1 LENLLF
7 DIVEDHEHWSGSMAH
22 ESVEL
27 PDLLL
32 FVRTITAGSLSAAGR
47 SLKISPAVASK
58 RLSRLENHLGVRLIQ
73 RTSRRLN
80 LTEEGAAYYERIAPL
95 LAQLEDAGA
104 AAAGEQA
111 AMQGTLRIT
120 ATNAF
125 GRRWLGPLAAEFS
138 RAHPQV
144 SLYMHLTDE
153 VVDLLSGGYDLAVR
167 IGQPQDSSLIARR
180 VANSRLVLV
189 AAPSYLKKH
198 GTPKRPEDL
207 AQHRCIPLLRP
218 GRDTANWHFRTA
230 EGPLTLAI
238 GGLLG
243 SDSGELMQDWARRG
257 EGIARKSIWDVTDD
271 LIDGKLVTVLDHAID
286 EPADIHVVYPSRSF
300 VPLRVRRFIA
310 HLEAR
315 LAKAEAGVLAA
326 GTRRRR

>member
-1 LENLLF
+1 
-7 DIVEDHEHWSGSMAH
+7 
-22 ESVEL
+22 
-27 PDLLL
+27 
-32 FVRTITAGSLSAAGR
+32 
-47 SLKISPAVASK
+47 
-58 RLSRLENHLGVRLIQ
+58 
-73 RTSRRLN
+73 
-80 LTEEGAAYYERIAPL
+80 
-95 LAQLEDAGA
+95 
-104 AAAGEQA
+104 
-111 AMQGTLRIT
+111 
-120 ATNAF
+120 
-125 GRRWLGPLAAEFS
+125 
-138 RAHPQV
+138 
-144 SLYMHLTDE
+144 LTDE

>member
-1 LENLLF
+1 
-7 DIVEDHEHWSGSMAH
+7 MAH

-58 RLSRLENHLGVRLIQ
+58 RLNRLENHLGVRLIQ

-189 AAPSYLKKH
+189 AAPSYLKMH

-207 AQHRCIPLLRP
+207 AQHRCIPLLLP
-218 GRDTANWHFRTA
+218 GRD
-230 EGPLTLAI
+230 P
-238 GGLLG
+238 LG

-271 LIDGKLVTVLDHAID
+271 LIDGKLVTVLDHSID

-326 GTRRRR
+326 GTRRRN

>member
-1 LENLLF
+1 
-7 DIVEDHEHWSGSMAH
+7 MAH

>member
-1 LENLLF
+1 
-7 DIVEDHEHWSGSMAH
+7 MAH

-58 RLSRLENHLGVRLIQ
+58 RLNRLENHLGVRLIQ

-189 AAPSYLKKH
+189 AAPSYLKMH

-230 EGPLTLAI
+230 DGPLTLAI
-238 GGLLG
+238 GGPLG

-271 LIDGKLVTVLDHAID
+271 LIDGKLVTVLDHSID

-326 GTRRRR
+326 GTRRRN